1 MQGFLTDYTK
11 ISVGLAYASGTADRT
26 GAVLDMKGWDGVLMI
41 ASFSAIEAGGTN
53 SIKAQQDSASNM
65 GTAADLEGTKQVV
78 ADDDDDEIVYLDIY
92 QPRERYVRAYVD
104 KDTSHACAES
114 VLYIQYKGAVNP
126 TAAMGTG
133 VNGEQHAS
141 PAEGT
146 A

>member
-11 ISVGLAYASGTADRT
+11 TSIGLAYASGTADRT

-41 ASFSAIEAGGTN
+41 CSLSAIEAAGTN
-53 SIKAQQDSASNM
+53 SVKAQQGTLSNGTDM
-65 GTAADLEGTKQVV
+65 ADLLGTAQSIA
-78 ADDDDDEIVYLDIY
+78 ADDDDEVVYIDLY
-92 QPRERYVRAYVD
+92 QPRERYVRIYVD
-104 KDTSHACAES
+104 KDTTHACAES

-126 TAAMGTG
+126 TAAMGAG